1 MSKFSH
7 ALQRINLKETA
18 KGPQVMLPDAGEG
31 TTQEPFDFPNLPYS
45 TLNWLG
51 ALGQRVW
58 NEHRKCCALLLL
70 INPQRRCWGVTTPP
84 QKPRRDGVSWQM
96 TEATPVGDH
105 SGEPLYVG
113 GTFQMAQVEKPEQA
127 VGLVPEI
134 DGLHLVHAVDVFPTG
149 AWTFLRMEGRL
160 SLRYADEVIYNDW
173 DARIN
178 DVIRVLGL
186 KK

>member
-1 MSKFSH
+1 MSEFSQM
-7 ALQRINLKETA
+7 LRNIDLKETA
-18 KGPQVMLPDAGEG
+18 NGPQVMLPDTAEDANH
-31 TTQEPFDFPNLPYS
+31 EPFDFPHLPYS

-58 NEHRKCCALLLL
+58 NEHSMCCALLLL
-70 INPQRRCWGVTTPP
+70 INPERRCWGVTTPP

-96 TEATPVGDH
+96 TEASPVGEDPQA
-105 SGEPLYVG
+105 PLYVG
-113 GTFQMAQVEKPEQA
+113 GTFQMAQVDKPEQA

-134 DGLHLVHAVDVFPTG
+134 DGLHLVHAVNVFPAG
-149 AWTFLRMEGRL
+149 VWTFLRMEGKL

-178 DVIRVLGL
+178 EVIRVLGL